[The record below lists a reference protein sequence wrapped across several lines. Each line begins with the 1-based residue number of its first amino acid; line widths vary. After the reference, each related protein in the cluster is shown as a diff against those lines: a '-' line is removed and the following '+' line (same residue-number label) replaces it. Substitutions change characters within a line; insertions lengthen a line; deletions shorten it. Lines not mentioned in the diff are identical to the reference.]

1 MLTSQLYRRCIVAA
15 AAVLVCLTPW
25 QSIAYAQ
32 TDSGDEIVE
41 LNLSGTVKVTTL
53 LDLMSK
59 ELGIR
64 FLHGT
69 DIARRDVTVYTP
81 ARLPKKVLP
90 TLLGSLL
97 REANLAVV
105 ESEVPGWKRVVDIAD
120 IVSTA
125 PAGDAGEGGADTTV
139 P

>member
-1 MLTSQLYRRCIVAA
+1 MTALFASETCKRLLLSVTAA
-15 AAVLVCLTPW
+15 LVCLLANPTPL
-25 QSIAYAQ
+25 AAQ
-32 TDSGDEIVE
+32 TPNQIAGGDEIVE

-59 ELGIR
+59 QLGIR

-69 DIARRDVTVYTP
+69 DVARRDVTVYTP
-81 ARLPKKVLP
+81 ARMPKKVLP

-105 ESEVPGWKRVVDIAD
+105 DSEVP
-120 IVSTA
+120 
-125 PAGDAGEGGADTTV
+125 
-139 P
+139 